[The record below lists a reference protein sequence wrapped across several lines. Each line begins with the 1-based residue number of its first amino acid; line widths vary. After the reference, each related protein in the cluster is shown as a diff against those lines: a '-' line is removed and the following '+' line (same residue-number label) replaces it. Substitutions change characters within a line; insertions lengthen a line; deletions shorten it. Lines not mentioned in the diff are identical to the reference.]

1 MALGAHSSFS
11 AAFQQNCCSLAV
23 TGNMGGPEGFPNV
36 PNEWMGVGTR
46 TQVCLAP
53 VMAVATSAEDHVPWG
68 SVCLICISLTL
79 LLETGK
85 IRLLDPHP

>member
-1 MALGAHSSFS
+1 MPKE
-11 AAFQQNCCSLAV
+11 C
-23 TGNMGGPEGFPNV
+23 
-36 PNEWMGVGTR
+36 MGVGTR

-53 VMAVATSAEDHVPWG
+53 VMGVATSAEDHVPWG

-85 IRLLDPHP
+85 IRLLDPNP